1 MITVASMIL
10 SFLLSLS
17 FGTLSTLFFL
27 KLIKCLQEVRNAIIE
42 LLVLS
47 TELIGLRLSFL
58 CGLSLT
64 TTFNFLKRGAE
75 RLVIALADSEQLSIV
90 CFHGFA
96 NCVSMDSIF

>member
-58 CGLSLT
+58 CSLSLA

-75 RLVIALADSEQLSIV
+75 RLVIALADGEQLSIV